1 MGGSTC
7 CPQVQEVSVTKDSR
21 PLGVLPLCPWIGRI
35 LPNNL
40 VSFLNQYYSKEVKV
54 AALSALVFVG
64 FVVKSIYD

>member
-1 MGGSTC
+1 M
-7 CPQVQEVSVTKDSR
+7 
-21 PLGVLPLCPWIGRI
+21 LPLCPWIGRI
-35 LPNNL
+35 LSNNL